1 MALGM
6 SLMSSEYVDFH
17 PSALLYLFWK
27 ATFLT
32 FTVFPLCWI
41 SFSKM
46 EASIPPDWNLFSGF
60 GMHITSLGPGNI
72 FRYLILRIYL
82 FQFNS
87 LVGLFCQALVD

>member
-32 FTVFPLCWI
+32 FTVFPL
-41 SFSKM
+41 
-46 EASIPPDWNLFSGF
+46 AGF
-60 GMHITSLGPGNI
+60 RFRRWRPRCLLIGIFFWFWHAYHLGRSRNI

-87 LVGLFCQALVD
+87 LVGLFAQAL